1 LFSSLLCTFSPEG
14 SSISVPIWVISQEDN
29 FRENTLLDS
38 LHRWLFSPLNTVGSS
53 YNLNMLFF
61 LMLSRYWTV
70 EIRNKHLV
78 YKLCFSHSRS
88 TSLRSVRL
96 NPCFWKFHHLMKLI
110 FGYYTY
116 NDTLQLDRMDC
127 LKYYSFV
134 IYRWLKLLSKLVLC
148 ELKQP

>member
-1 LFSSLLCTFSPEG
+1 LMAKNTIDITPPSTIGSEQYSDTLFSSLLCTFSPEG
-14 SSISVPIWVISQEDN
+14 SSISVPVWVISQEDN

-38 LHRWLFSPLNTVGSS
+38 LRRWLFSPLNTVGSS
-53 YNLNMLFF
+53 YNLNILFF

-78 YKLCFSHSRS
+78 YKLCFLHSRS

-116 NDTLQLDRMDC
+116 NDTL
-127 LKYYSFV
+127 
-134 IYRWLKLLSKLVLC
+134 
-148 ELKQP
+148 

>member
-14 SSISVPIWVISQEDN
+14 SSISVPVWVISQEDN